1 MRRRLGALLAGIAAA
16 AIALGAQAS
25 GILERVESQTYDTRF
40 VLRGETPV
48 DDLVVVDI
56 DAESIT
62 ELEQWPIDRR
72 KHGTAIRELRKAGA
86 KAIAYDVQF
95 TEASPDER
103 ADLALFDAI
112 VSAPGTVLSTTEVD
126 ENGDHNVFGGAKVLK
141 QARARAANT
150 STPVGNGGSVRD
162 VHHTIDKLETFAV
175 AAAEAAQ
182 RRQVPRF
189 DGELID
195 YHGPAGTVPT
205 YQFLDLVE
213 GRLDPAKVRGKV
225 VVVGS
230 SAPSL
235 QDLHPVP
242 TVRDG
247 LMPGAE
253 VQANAISTV
262 MRDFPLQKAPA
273 WLGVLIVI
281 ALALLVPL
289 ASLGLR
295 SRWAALLGVTALAG
309 WLVAAQLAFEAG
321 IVVAVVPGAL
331 ALVGGGVGALGAG
344 ALRAA
349 RDRRRTR
356 ALFGRFVPEPVV
368 EELLSREDASGGIG
382 GVRQD
387 ATVLFCD
394 LRGFT
399 TFAEGAE
406 PELVIDVLNQ
416 YLTQMSDA
424 ILEHG
429 GTVVS
434 YLGDGIM
441 AVFGSPVER
450 DDHAEI
456 GLAAAAEL
464 LAVRLPRLNAWLDE
478 RGLPPFRLGVGLNSG
493 AVMSG
498 TVGSDQRMEYAA
510 VGDTT
515 NVAARLQAATKGTPH
530 ALFASQTVYDRLPD
544 EARTTLQQA
553 GEKAVA
559 GRGKPVPVWALASD
573 EVPVVPLAD
582 AA

>member
-1 MRRRLGALLAGIAAA
+1 
-16 AIALGAQAS
+16 
-25 GILERVESQTYDTRF
+25 
-40 VLRGETPV
+40 
-48 DDLVVVDI
+48 
-56 DAESIT
+56 
-62 ELEQWPIDRR
+62 
-72 KHGTAIRELRKAGA
+72 
-86 KAIAYDVQF
+86 
-95 TEASPDER
+95 
-103 ADLALFDAI
+103 
-112 VSAPGTVLSTTEVD
+112 
-126 ENGDHNVFGGAKVLK
+126 
-141 QARARAANT
+141 
-150 STPVGNGGSVRD
+150 
-162 VHHTIDKLETFAV
+162 
-175 AAAEAAQ
+175 
-182 RRQVPRF
+182 
-189 DGELID
+189 
-195 YHGPAGTVPT
+195 VPT
-205 YQFLDLVE
+205 YQFLDLVK

-262 MRDFPLQKAPA
+262 MRGFPLQKAPA
-273 WLGVLIVI
+273 WLEVLIVI

-309 WLVAAQLAFEAG
+309 WLVAAQLAFEGG
-321 IVVAVVPGAL
+321 IVLAVVPGAL

-368 EELLSREDASGGIG
+368 DQLLAREDASGGIA
-382 GVRQD
+382 GVRQES
-387 ATVLFCD
+387 TVLFCD

-399 TFAEGAE
+399 TFAESAE
-406 PELVIDVLNQ
+406 PERVIEVLNK
-416 YLTQMSDA
+416 YLSEMSEA
-424 ILEHG
+424 ILAHD

-450 DDHAEI
+450 PTHAVDA
-456 GLAAAAEL
+456 LAAAEEL
-464 LAVRLPRLNAWLDE
+464 LAVRLPHLNDWLAE
-478 RGLPPFRLGVGLNSG
+478 RDLPPFRLGVGLNSG
-493 AVMSG
+493 DVMSG
-498 TVGSDQRMEYAA
+498 TVGSDRRMEYAA

-515 NVAARLQAATKGTPH
+515 NVAARLQAATKGTQH
-530 ALFASQTVYDRLPD
+530 ALFVSQSTWDRLD
-544 EARTTLQQA
+544 EHSRVRLAPA

-559 GRGKPVPVWALASD
+559 GRGAPVPVYAPRAERRLRVA
-573 EVPVVPLAD
+573 
-582 AA
+582 